1 MASRDGRP
9 PDAETARQQ
18 LDDAARSA
26 AQPAAVRLSD
36 THSFAAMFER
46 HEAVMLLIDPV
57 TGHIVDA
64 NPSAAAFSG
73 YSVQELR
80 AMPIT
85 SINTTPADEVA
96 DLLAQAQAGGQGHFV
111 CPHRLASGEVRRV
124 DVHTTRIGDG
134 EPLLFSII
142 IDIEE
147 RVVAEERLARVS
159 GYSRTLIEAS
169 LDPLVTIRAQGV
181 STDVN
186 AATERATGIDR
197 QSLIGSD
204 FANFFTEPDKARTG
218 YQQAFTHESISDY
231 PLAIRNTDGTIRY
244 VLYNATV
251 YRDES
256 GNVAGVVAAARDIT
270 ERKRAEEA
278 LAASEEE
285 SRLAFDRSRVATCLV
300 ANDGRLLRVNP
311 AICDLM
317 GRTEAELLRLGF
329 LDLTHPDDVAV
340 GADLLRELVAGN
352 RPSLRLTKRYVT
364 GDGRA
369 IWGDVTVSSVLD
381 AEGNVRHRIAQ
392 ILDVTK
398 EHTLHQSLLEAER
411 IAHLG
416 SWQLNVATGV
426 AAWSPELYGML
437 DLDPKGPVPNHH
449 EQEGLFTP
457 ESWRRLSA
465 AVSEAQSTGAPYE
478 LELQTTR
485 ADGTH
490 GWMQARGEAI
500 RDAKGSIVELHGV
513 SLDITERKRAEQ
525 ELASNEQLLRAVL
538 DSSRDTAIRVGDD
551 DSVEYVNQRVVEI
564 SGIPSQRASPWPST
578 TSALALPP

>member
-9 PDAETARQQ
+9 PNAETARQQ

-36 THSFAAMFER
+36 THRFAAMFER

-57 TGHIVDA
+57 TGQIVDA

-73 YSVQELR
+73 YSVEELR

-218 YQQAFTHESISDY
+218 YQQAFTHGSISDY
-231 PLAIRNTDGTIRY
+231 PPAIRNTDGTIRY

-251 YRDES
+251 
-256 GNVAGVVAAARDIT
+256 
-270 ERKRAEEA
+270 
-278 LAASEEE
+278 
-285 SRLAFDRSRVATCLV
+285 
-300 ANDGRLLRVNP
+300 
-311 AICDLM
+311 
-317 GRTEAELLRLGF
+317 
-329 LDLTHPDDVAV
+329 
-340 GADLLRELVAGN
+340 
-352 RPSLRLTKRYVT
+352 
-364 GDGRA
+364 
-369 IWGDVTVSSVLD
+369 
-381 AEGNVRHRIAQ
+381 
-392 ILDVTK
+392 
-398 EHTLHQSLLEAER
+398 
-411 IAHLG
+411 
-416 SWQLNVATGV
+416 
-426 AAWSPELYGML
+426 
-437 DLDPKGPVPNHH
+437 
-449 EQEGLFTP
+449 
-457 ESWRRLSA
+457 
-465 AVSEAQSTGAPYE
+465 
-478 LELQTTR
+478 
-485 ADGTH
+485 
-490 GWMQARGEAI
+490 
-500 RDAKGSIVELHGV
+500 
-513 SLDITERKRAEQ
+513 
-525 ELASNEQLLRAVL
+525 
-538 DSSRDTAIRVGDD
+538 
-551 DSVEYVNQRVVEI
+551 
-564 SGIPSQRASPWPST
+564 
-578 TSALALPP
+578 